1 MRKKA
6 EEGARCKAEQ
16 ENSPANKEETGGQD
30 EVLFEEGGKTEFE
43 NKEED
48 RFEKG
53 LLAEWKSLRVKEFF
67 TGLFFSVLPAFYDFA
82 TENLLGWEYI
92 HGSEQTFITDDVSTI
107 PRDCQIVMSSSNF
120 TTLLNQHRF
129 HENLTTLKGYT
140 YTCGTEPNPFLG
152 IITIAIP
159 FLPGIQWY
167 AFLKTT
173 KQQAFTKFITSLFFP
188 FFLLFFKVGIHG
200 LILWPT
206 VLFLT

>member
-1 MRKKA
+1 MD
-6 EEGARCKAEQ
+6 ESDFEVGEQ
-16 ENSPANKEETGGQD
+16 ET
-30 EVLFEEGGKTEFE
+30 EGGGE
-43 NKEED
+43 KEIEKEQNN
-48 RFEKG
+48 RLEKG
-53 LLAEWKSLRVKEFF
+53 LLAEWKGFRLKEFF
-67 TGLFFSVLPAFYDFA
+67 TGLFFSVLPAFYDII
-82 TENLLGWEYI
+82 TKNLLGWEYI
-92 HGSEQTFITDDVSTI
+92 HGSEQSFITDDVSTI

-200 LILWPT
+200 LILWST
-206 VLFLT
+206 ALFLT